1 MTDRAETA
9 TGAFRAVFFDLD
21 GTLIDTA
28 PDMVA
33 ILADLLAA
41 NGAEALPYRLA
52 RASVSNG
59 AMGLIRLAFPET
71 DPDRQEQLYQEYL
84 ARYER
89 AVCVNSTLFPGLPA
103 ILDDLDQRGLPWG
116 VVTNKPQRMTDP
128 LLAKLGLHLRAA
140 CVISGDTLPQRKPDP
155 APLLLASRLAGVP
168 PRQSIYVGDAERDIA
183 AGRAAGMAT
192 IAAGY
197 GYIVSGDDPAR
208 WAADQV
214 ALDTVELAKLIRK
227 AVTLGRK
234 AS

>member
-1 MTDRAETA
+1 MTGRPAEPA
-9 TGAFRAVFFDLD
+9 DACRAVFFDLD

-41 NGAEALPYRLA
+41 NGYEALPYTLA

-59 AMGLIRLAFPET
+59 AMGLIMLAFPDADADT
-71 DPDRQEQLYQEYL
+71 RNRFYAEYL
-84 ARYER
+84 DRYEH
-89 AVCVNSTLFPGLPA
+89 AVCVNSTLFPGLPG
-103 ILDDLDQRGLPWG
+103 ILDELDERGLPWG

-128 LLAKLGLHLRAA
+128 LLAKLGLEGRAV
-140 CVISGDTLPQRKPDP
+140 CVVSGDTLPQRKPDP

-168 PRQSIYVGDAERDIA
+168 PAQSMYIGDAERDIV

-208 WAADQV
+208 WLADQI
-214 ALDTVELAKLIRK
+214 ATDTVELAKLIRE

-234 AS
+234 VS